1 MLQRKVNI
9 PKEQSFFLFGA
20 RGTGKSTLLKASLPP
35 AETLYLDL
43 LLRETEEAI
52 LRDSRYFRRQ
62 VQALSPEIRHVVI
75 DEVQKIP
82 SLLDEVHWLI
92 ENDPTPRQ
100 YILTG
105 SSARKLKLGAANL
118 LAGRA
123 FVRYLYPFTPVELG
137 SSFHLEDAMRWGMLP
152 RIYSLTSDEDRL
164 DYLSS
169 YGYTYLKEEIIAEQ
183 IVRKTEPFRRF
194 LEVAASVNG
203 AILNSKKLADQ
214 IGVSSKTVLSFFEIL
229 EDTHLGIALDAFHTS
244 VRRQVRQAPKWYLF
258 DVGVARA
265 LARMLKVD
273 PLWGTSYGGSLFEQF
288 LVVEWFKRAQYERN
302 DYRFSYLQT
311 KSGLEIDLVIE
322 RPGKPLAFIEI
333 KSTDT
338 VTERDFWTLRRLLPD
353 FPEAE
358 GFLVSRDCIEQVSDR
373 IRALPWERALEEI

>member
-1 MLQRKVNI
+1 ML
-9 PKEQSFFLFGA
+9 
-20 RGTGKSTLLKASLPP
+20 T
-35 AETLYLDL
+35 
-43 LLRETEEAI
+43 
-52 LRDSRYFRRQ
+52 
-62 VQALSPEIRHVVI
+62 
-75 DEVQKIP
+75 
-82 SLLDEVHWLI
+82 
-92 ENDPTPRQ
+92 
-100 YILTG
+100 
-105 SSARKLKLGAANL
+105 
-118 LAGRA
+118 
-123 FVRYLYPFTPVELG
+123 
-137 SSFHLEDAMRWGMLP
+137 
-152 RIYSLTSDEDRL
+152 
-164 DYLSS
+164 
-169 YGYTYLKEEIIAEQ
+169 
-183 IVRKTEPFRRF
+183 
-194 LEVAASVNG
+194 ASVNG

-214 IGVSSKTVLSFFEIL
+214 IGVSSKTVLSFFQIL

-311 KSGLEIDLVIE
+311 KSRLEIDLVIE

-333 KSTDT
+333 KSIDT
-338 VTERDFWTLRRLLPD
+338 VTERDFSTLRRLLPD

-358 GFLVSRDCIEQVSDR
+358 GFLVSRDRIEQVSNR